1 MKSVLARGAWFAVLG
16 LFVFIIWQAI
26 SQWNGVNDAWG
37 FLVSARDSVAP
48 FFEGIGEWVSS
59 IDPTPKETP

>member
-16 LFVFIIWQAI
+16 LLLFIIWQAI
-26 SQWNGVNDAWG
+26 SQWNSASDAWA

-48 FFEGIGEWVSS
+48 FFEGVGDWVSS
-59 IDPTPKETP
+59 LNPTSQETP